1 MLLSNLCLGEH
12 LVTSPVRGRFSFEF
26 VSSLQDTSSSLI
38 PFNLLLP
45 PLCKMV
51 KFMILAHNKTKSL
64 KSKNNQQQQLHRKC
78 KVNLHSQILL
88 VQVVPQIPNFPDY
101 LSRNSLLRLA
111 IYSEDLVFFS
121 CVAFSSCLSKKRV
134 HVWFFIPCQ
143 LDTQNK
149 WWAYEEAIFERSTTV
164 ARLLIAR
171 TFRPKVHSFHFIFY
185 HIRGKITECWLA
197 ETEGIFS

>member
-26 VSSLQDTSSSLI
+26 VTSLQDTSPSLI

-51 KFMILAHNKTKSL
+51 KFMILAHNRTKSL
-64 KSKNNQQQQLHRKC
+64 RSKKDQQQQLLRKC

-101 LSRNSLLRLA
+101 LPRYSLLRLA
-111 IYSEDLVFFS
+111 IYSVDLVSFS
-121 CVAFSSCLSKKRV
+121 CVAFS
-134 HVWFFIPCQ
+134 
-143 LDTQNK
+143 
-149 WWAYEEAIFERSTTV
+149 
-164 ARLLIAR
+164 
-171 TFRPKVHSFHFIFY
+171 
-185 HIRGKITECWLA
+185 
-197 ETEGIFS
+197 

>member
-1 MLLSNLCLGEH
+1 MSSRAFGYVSCQGSFFFWVRKQSARHLLL
-12 LVTSPVRGRFSFEF
+12 
-26 VSSLQDTSSSLI
+26 

-45 PLCKMV
+45 PLCEML
-51 KFMILAHNKTKSL
+51 KFMILAHNRKKNL
-64 KSKNNQQQQLHRKC
+64 KSKNNQQQQLHHKC
-78 KVNLHSQILL
+78 KVNLHSQTLL
-88 VQVVPQIPNFPDY
+88 VQVVPQSPNFPDY

-121 CVAFSSCLSKKRV
+121 SVAFSSCLSKKGV

-149 WWAYEEAIFERSTTV
+149 WWAYEEAIFKRSTTV

-171 TFRPKVHSFHFIFY
+171 TFRPKFHSLHFLFY